1 VLELLDLR
9 IRRERLEP
17 RRLEV
22 DPDIAA
28 TVRGLIDDV
37 RERGDEALLDLA
49 LKFDGADLR
58 SRGLVVTPEEFLAAR
73 ETVPDSL
80 RGALDALVLR
90 LEALSARQLPQ
101 PWEVEEGGVRAG
113 EIVRPLRAAGCYVPG
128 GRASYPSSVA
138 MTVVPARVAG
148 VEEIVV
154 CTPPGPDGTIPPA
167 VLYAA
172 ERAGATRVVK
182 TGGAQAIAA
191 MALGTE
197 SVPAVDRI
205 VGPGNAY
212 VTEAKRQL
220 TGQVGIDGLA
230 GPSELV
236 LVADGTADVRLIAAD
251 LVTQAEHDPEAVAVL
266 VTTDASQVEPVR
278 AALEEEILR
287 ADRREIIERS
297 LATSRAVVVAD
308 LDAAAEVVNDIAPE
322 HLQIVTEDSGA
333 LLSLIRNAGAI
344 FLRETTPVPFGDYG
358 VASNHVLPTAGTARF
373 ASGLRASDFV
383 TVSSVV
389 YLDADAARRLA
400 PEVTEIARAEGL
412 TAHARAVEIRTAT
425 TAEERR

>member
-1 VLELLDLR
+1 MLELLDLR
-9 IRRERLEP
+9 SRRERLEP

-22 DPDIAA
+22 DPDVAA
-28 TVRGLIDDV
+28 TVRGLIDDL

-49 LKFDGADLR
+49 LRFDGADLR
-58 SRGLVVTPEEFLAAR
+58 DRGLLVTPEEFLTANEA
-73 ETVPDSL
+73 VPESL

-90 LEALSARQLPQ
+90 LEALCARQLPQ
-101 PWEVEEGGVRAG
+101 PWEAEEDGVRAG

-154 CTPPGPDGTIPPA
+154 CTPPGPDGDILPA
-167 VLYAA
+167 VLSAA
-172 ERAGATRVVK
+172 ARAGATKVLK

-220 TGQVGIDGLA
+220 MGQVGIDGLA

-236 LVADGTADVRLIAAD
+236 LVTDGTADVRMLAAD

-266 VTTDASQVEPVR
+266 VTTDASQVEPLR
-278 AALEEEILR
+278 AAVEEELLR
-287 ADRREIIERS
+287 ADRREIIEQS
-297 LATSRAVVVAD
+297 LTGSKAVVVAD
-308 LDAAAEVVNDIAPE
+308 LAAAAEVVNDIAPE
-322 HLQIVTEDSGA
+322 HLQVVTEDSGA
-333 LLSLIRNAGAI
+333 FIPHVRNAGAI

-389 YLDADAARRLA
+389 SVDAEAGRRLA
-400 PEVTEIARAEGL
+400 PEIAEIARAEGL
-412 TAHARAVEIRTAT
+412 TAHAHAVEIRAAAT
-425 TAEERR
+425 GEEPR